1 MQENHVPTF
10 LSTQWEIFTSNN
22 PLNSWQIYNHK
33 FLSDVDYLYLPTY
46 QKHSILQVEFT
57 FCLLQKHSR
66 KTFFILL
73 NFYVNFLSSLF
84 LFVHFGLSFMYEN
97 HCSDES

>member
-1 MQENHVPTF
+1 MRFMQENHVPTF

-57 FCLLQKHSR
+57 FCLLQKHSS
-66 KTFFILL
+66 KTFL
-73 NFYVNFLSSLF
+73 FYWI
-84 LFVHFGLSFMYEN
+84 FM
-97 HCSDES
+97 